1 MPNANIP
8 SRAETLQILC
18 LINAGE
24 PLLMLSGAEDGY
36 GSRWTLSGEQVQPAI
51 ARYLMEAELV
61 TEIGQTEFG
70 ARQLVLSA
78 TGCELRERGIR
89 WWASLGWLEKL
100 RIKLLG

>member
-1 MPNANIP
+1 MLHATIP

-18 LINAGE
+18 LINNGQ
-24 PLLMLSGAEDGY
+24 PLLMLGSGEDGY

-51 ARYLMEAELV
+51 ARNLMEAGLV

-70 ARQLVLSA
+70 ARRLVLTPS
-78 TGCELRERGIR
+78 GCELRERGIR